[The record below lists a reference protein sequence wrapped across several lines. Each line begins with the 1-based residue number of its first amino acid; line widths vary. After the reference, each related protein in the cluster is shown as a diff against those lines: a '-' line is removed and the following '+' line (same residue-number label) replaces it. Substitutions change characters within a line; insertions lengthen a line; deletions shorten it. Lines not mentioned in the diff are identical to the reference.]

1 MLYCNVIQVTYE
13 RGAKVKP
20 KAHCSTCKSGS
31 KLWIK
36 CHGIAERMGVLA
48 DLVVMAVQGLVVAV
62 MQQAYILTAR
72 DRENKT
78 EYIYEQKEATNH

>member
-1 MLYCNVIQVTYE
+1 
-13 RGAKVKP
+13 
-20 KAHCSTCKSGS
+20 
-31 KLWIK
+31 
-36 CHGIAERMGVLA
+36 MGVLA